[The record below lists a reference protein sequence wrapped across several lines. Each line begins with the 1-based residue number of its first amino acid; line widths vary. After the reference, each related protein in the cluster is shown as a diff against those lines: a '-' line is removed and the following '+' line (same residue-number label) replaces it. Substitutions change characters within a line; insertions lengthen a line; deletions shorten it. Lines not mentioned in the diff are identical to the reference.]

1 MEWFSSLQPWLQSLL
16 ATIFTYG
23 MTAAG
28 AALVFFSKKFNQR
41 VLTVMMG
48 LAGGIMIAA
57 SFFSLLMPAIENCES
72 TGRSP
77 APILTVVFLAGGAFI
92 VVSDIV
98 MNRMNTFKNARSK
111 SGFLLT
117 AAVTLHNIPEG
128 LAVGVAF
135 GSVVAGTQSSL
146 IAAVMLAV
154 GIGIQNFPEGL
165 CISLPLRN
173 QGMSIGKAF
182 FIGQMSGAVEIVAGI
197 IGVFAVAAVSALLPW
212 ALAFSA
218 GAMIAVVCS
227 ELIPASF
234 AESKSS
240 ASIGVMLGFALMMFL
255 DVFLG

>member
-77 APILTVVFLAGGAFI
+77 APILTVGFLAGGAFI

-128 LAVGVAF
+128 
-135 GSVVAGTQSSL
+135 
-146 IAAVMLAV
+146 LAV

>member
-1 MEWFSSLQPWLQSLL
+1 MEWFSSLHPWIQALL
-16 ATIFTYG
+16 ATIFTYA

-48 LAGGIMIAA
+48 LAAGIMIAA
-57 SFFSLLMPAIENCES
+57 SFFSLLLPAIEYCENS
-72 TGRSP
+72 GRNP
-77 APILTVVFLAGGAFI
+77 ALVLTIGFIAGGAFI

-98 MNRMNTFKNARSK
+98 MNRMNTFKNARNK

-117 AAVTLHNIPEG
+117 TAVTLHNIPEG

-135 GSVVAGTQSSL
+135 GSVVSGAQSSL
-146 IAAVMLAV
+146 IAAIMLAV

-165 CISLPLRN
+165 CVALPLRN
-173 QGMSIGKAF
+173 QGMSIGKSF
-182 FIGQMSGAVEIVAGI
+182 FIGQISGAVEVVAGV

-212 ALAFSA
+212 ALSFSA

-227 ELIPASF
+227 ELIPSSF
-234 AESKSS
+234 AESKIS
-240 ASIGVMLGFALMMFL
+240 ASFGLMCGFALMMFL

>member
-1 MEWFSSLQPWLQSLL
+1 
-16 ATIFTYG
+16 
-23 MTAAG
+23 
-28 AALVFFSKKFNQR
+28 
-41 VLTVMMG
+41 MMG

-77 APILTVVFLAGGAFI
+77 APILTVGFLAGGAFI

-154 GIGIQNFPEGL
+154 GIGIQGL

>member
-1 MEWFSSLQPWLQSLL
+1 
-16 ATIFTYG
+16 
-23 MTAAG
+23 
-28 AALVFFSKKFNQR
+28 
-41 VLTVMMG
+41 MMG

-77 APILTVVFLAGGAFI
+77 APILTIGFLAGGAFI

-146 IAAVMLAV
+146 IAAVMLASASE
-154 GIGIQNFPEGL
+154 FK
-165 CISLPLRN
+165 ISPKGVHFAAAEK

-182 FIGQMSGAVEIVAGI
+182 FIGQNVGRGRDRGGHYRRICGSRRFRAAALGACFFRGGNDRRRLFRTDSRKFCRIEI
-197 IGVFAVAAVSALLPW
+197 F
-212 ALAFSA
+212 
-218 GAMIAVVCS
+218 
-227 ELIPASF
+227 
-234 AESKSS
+234 
-240 ASIGVMLGFALMMFL
+240 GFHRRDARFCAH
-255 DVFLG
+255 DVFGRVFGLRV